1 MGAIRTALLLV
12 AALAE
17 AHAFIPASPALSL
30 KSPPKCATQPR
41 RAQTALF
48 TLAATATAASSAGE
62 GIPGSFDA
70 AVNARA
76 ETKKLEK
83 SIFATDDRPVIL
95 FDGVCVL
102 CNGGVDFML
111 DFDLPDDVRGTFR
124 FAALQSNVGRALLQ
138 RSGRRA
144 DDISS
149 IVLATKT
156 DTFLESDAILR
167 IGQGLGK
174 GTLLF
179 PIAPIASTFGLA
191 VPTPVRN
198 AFYKWVSD
206 NRYEFFGKND
216 QCRLYDDRFDS
227 RFLGE
232 L

>member
-1 MGAIRTALLLV
+1 
-12 AALAE
+12 
-17 AHAFIPASPALSL
+17 
-30 KSPPKCATQPR
+30 
-41 RAQTALF
+41 
-48 TLAATATAASSAGE
+48 
-62 GIPGSFDA
+62 
-70 AVNARA
+70 
-76 ETKKLEK
+76 
-83 SIFATDDRPVIL
+83 FATDDRPVIL

-191 VPTPVRN
+191 V
-198 AFYKWVSD
+198 
-206 NRYEFFGKND
+206 
-216 QCRLYDDRFDS
+216 
-227 RFLGE
+227 
-232 L
+232 